1 MSTKEQQRNPKP
13 MIALLM
19 IAAFIGLFGETAMN
33 MAMTNVMNDFHVNA
47 GTAQWLTT
55 GYLLVLGIL
64 VPISALIIQWIST
77 RSIIIA
83 AFIFS
88 IVGSVVGAIAP
99 TFAMLLFARVIQA
112 VGTGLILPLLIN
124 VILIVV
130 PITKR
135 GATMGLMGMVITL
148 APAIGPTLAGFIV
161 DVSSWHYIFW
171 VSVVLYMIL
180 IATLLPKV
188 FNVTTLT
195 KPKIDYVSILL
206 STVAFGGIIY
216 GLSTFSE
223 GSVVSTTILVVGM
236 IALLLFVWRQFT
248 SDEPM
253 IDLHVF
259 KYRNFTIGS
268 LLLFIAFALI
278 LAMAILMPLYLKGS
292 LLLTAT
298 SAGLAMLVGNLI
310 NAILAPV
317 VGNTFDRVGAKIYL
331 TAGYLFFVVAAVLL
345 FVVVSASTPLWIVI
359 VAYMIFFIGA
369 SMIIMPAQTNSLNEL
384 PKKLYSH
391 GSAVLNT
398 FQQIA
403 GAAGTAIAITLMTT
417 GQVSYA
423 AAHPK
428 AGVETLI
435 AAGTEHAFFF
445 IVMLAVIGFV
455 LSLFVS
461 RPKMTS

>member
-1 MSTKEQQRNPKP
+1 MTTEQQKNPKP

-19 IAAFIGLFGETAMN
+19 IATFVGLFGETAMN
-33 MAMTNVMNDFHVNA
+33 MAITNVMTDFNVSA

-64 VPISALIIQWIST
+64 VPVSALIIQWIST
-77 RSIIIA
+77 RGIIIL
-83 AFIFS
+83 AFVFS
-88 IVGSVVGAIAP
+88 IVGSIIGAIAP
-99 TFAMLLFARVIQA
+99 NFEILLLARVIQA
-112 VGTGLILPLLIN
+112 VGTGLVLPLMIN

-135 GATMGLMGMVITL
+135 GAAMGIMGMVITL

-171 VSVVLYMIL
+171 VSVVLYIIL
-180 IATLLPKV
+180 IVVFMSKV
-188 FNVTTLT
+188 YNVTTLT
-195 KPKIDYVSILL
+195 KPKIDFLSVIL

-223 GSVVSTTILVVGM
+223 GTTASTVGLVAGIV
-236 IALLLFVWRQFT
+236 ALLLFVWRQFA
-248 SDEPM
+248 SEQPM

-268 LLLFIAFALI
+268 LLLFISFALI
-278 LAMAILMPLYLKGS
+278 LAMAILMPMYLKGS

-298 SAGLAMLVGNLI
+298 SAGLAMLVGNIL
-310 NAILAPV
+310 NAALAPV

-331 TAGYLFFVVAAVLL
+331 TIGFLCFVIATVMLYV
-345 FVVVSASTPLWIVI
+345 FVSATTPLWIVI

-369 SMIIMPAQTNSLNEL
+369 STIIMPAQTNSLNEL
-384 PKKLYSH
+384 PKQLYTH

-417 GQVSYA
+417 GQASYA
-423 AAHPK
+423 TEHPK
-428 AGVETLI
+428 ASIETLI
-435 AAGTEHAFFF
+435 AAGIEHAFFF
-445 IVMLAVIGFV
+445 IVLLAVIGFV
-455 LSLFVS
+455 LSLFVT
-461 RPKMTS
+461 RPKMNH